1 MRNRALLI
9 ELLDEVYRGP
19 AWHGPSVKESLA
31 GVTAERAA
39 ASPFPE
45 RNSIWD
51 LVLHLAHGR
60 HLLIERLLDT
70 TLDFPREI
78 REPWWPVA
86 HPETTEA
93 AWTRDLALLDEY
105 HVQLV
110 DAIAQATD
118 AQLARVPAGSDQ
130 DLARQLLGM
139 AMHDAYHAG
148 QIRLIALAEPGNT

>member
-9 ELLDEVYRGP
+9 ELLDEAYRGP
-19 AWHGPSVKESLA
+19 AWHGPSVKEALH
-31 GVTAERAA
+31 GVSAETAA
-39 ASPFPE
+39 ATPIPG

-60 HLLIERLLDT
+60 HLLLERLLDA

-86 HPETTEA
+86 HPDTTEA
-93 AWTRDLALLDEY
+93 AWLRDLELLEEC
-105 HVQLV
+105 HVHLV

-118 AQLARVPAGSDQ
+118 AQLDRVPKGSDQ
-130 DLARQLLGM
+130 DLTRQLLGM

-148 QIRLIALAEPGNT
+148 QMRLIALAT